1 MCGTIIQ
8 LAACLPD
15 GVAVVFIVAVG
26 VGIEGIVALLVP
38 AWTHIIII
46 GKYVEYQ
53 EFGNDI
59 F

>member
-26 VGIEGIVALLVP
+26 VGIEGIVLLVP
-38 AWTHIIII
+38 A
-46 GKYVEYQ
+46 
-53 EFGNDI
+53 
-59 F
+59 